1 MDMATKDAETATA
14 ETLRDEIERLRAD
27 MAAIAG
33 TLKDLGVEGG
43 SKVYG
48 RVRERAERVRG
59 EAEQAAN
66 AVGQKIEERPLTAV
80 LTAFILGAILGAL
93 ISRR

>member
-1 MDMATKDAETATA
+1 MATKEAETASA
-14 ETLRDEIERLRAD
+14 ETLNEEVKRLRAD
-27 MAAIAG
+27 MAAIAK
-33 TLKDLGVEGG
+33 TLKDLGVESG

-48 RVRERAERVRG
+48 RAREQAERVKG

-66 AVGQKIEERPLTAV
+66 AVGRRIEERPLTAV
-80 LTAFILGAILGAL
+80 ITAFILGAILGAL

>member
-1 MDMATKDAETATA
+1 MATKDAETASA
-14 ETLRDEIERLRAD
+14 ETLNEEIKRLRAD
-27 MAAIAG
+27 MAAIAK
-33 TLKDLGVEGG
+33 TLKDMGTESG

-48 RVRERAERVRG
+48 RVREQAERVKG

-66 AVGQKIEERPLTAV
+66 AVGRRIEERPLTAV

>member
-1 MDMATKDAETATA
+1 MGAES
-14 ETLRDEIERLRAD
+14 
-27 MAAIAG
+27 
-33 TLKDLGVEGG
+33 G

-48 RVRERAERVRG
+48 RVRDQAERVKG

-66 AVGQKIEERPLTAV
+66 AVGQRIEERPLTAV

-93 ISRR
+93 FSRR

>member
-1 MDMATKDAETATA
+1 MATKEAETASA
-14 ETLRDEIERLRAD
+14 ETLNEEIKRLRAD
-27 MAAIAG
+27 MAAIAK
-33 TLKDLGVEGG
+33 TLKDMGAEGG

-48 RVRERAERVRG
+48 RVRDQAERVRG

-66 AVGQKIEERPLTAV
+66 AVGQRIEERPLTAV

-93 ISRR
+93 FSRR

>member
-1 MDMATKDAETATA
+1 MVTMDAETASA
-14 ETLRDEIERLRAD
+14 ETLNEEIKRLRAD
-27 MAAIAG
+27 MAAIAK
-33 TLKDLGVEGG
+33 TLKDIGAEGG

-48 RVRERAERVRG
+48 RVREQAERVKG

-66 AVGQKIEERPLTAV
+66 AVGQRIEERPLTAV

-93 ISRR
+93 FSRR

>member
-1 MDMATKDAETATA
+1 MVDKNADAATA
-14 ETLRDEIERLRAD
+14 ETLREEIERLRAD

-33 TLKDLGVEGG
+33 TLKDMGAEGG

-48 RVRERAERVRG
+48 RVREQAERAKG
-59 EAEQAAN
+59 EAEHAAT
-66 AVGQKIEERPLTAV
+66 AVGKQIEERPLTSV
-80 LTAFILGAILGAL
+80 ITAFLLGAILGAL

>member
-1 MDMATKDAETATA
+1 MATKEAETASA
-14 ETLRDEIERLRAD
+14 ETLNEEIKRLRAD
-27 MAAIAG
+27 MAAIAK
-33 TLKDLGVEGG
+33 TLKDMGAEGG

-48 RVRERAERVRG
+48 RVRDQAERVKG

-66 AVGQKIEERPLTAV
+66 AVGQRIEERPLTAV

-93 ISRR
+93 FSRR

>member
-1 MDMATKDAETATA
+1 MATKETETASA
-14 ETLRDEIERLRAD
+14 ETLNEEIKRLRAD
-27 MAAIAG
+27 MAAIAK
-33 TLKDLGVEGG
+33 TLKDMGAEGG

-48 RVRERAERVRG
+48 RVREQAERVKG

-66 AVGQKIEERPLTAV
+66 AVGRRIEERPLTAV

>member
-1 MDMATKDAETATA
+1 MVAKEADTASA
-14 ETLRDEIERLRAD
+14 ETLNEEIKRLRAD
-27 MAAIAG
+27 MAAIAK
-33 TLKDLGVEGG
+33 TLKDMGAEGG

-48 RVRERAERVRG
+48 RVREQAERVKG

-66 AVGQKIEERPLTAV
+66 AVGQRIEERPLTAV

-93 ISRR
+93 FSRR